1 MKFRDT
7 VCAEGPKAKIP
18 TLSDAIGTPP
28 LDTGAK
34 NTKTGRGTLDTLTGN
49 PLAK

>member
-1 MKFRDT
+1 
-7 VCAEGPKAKIP
+7 
-18 TLSDAIGTPP
+18 LSDAIGSTP
-28 LDTGAK
+28 LDTST